1 MVVVVVVVVG
11 WWCFFFGGRMSV
23 AGVSLSPAHTE
34 VNGSEVRRQGTDGC
48 TQDIVSSRAGYAASW
63 TALLTETD

>member
-1 MVVVVVVVVG
+1 MVVVVVVVG
-11 WWCFFFGGRMSV
+11 FFYCFWRGGAV

-34 VNGSEVRRQGTDGC
+34 VNSSEVRRQGTDRR

>member
-1 MVVVVVVVVG
+1 MQE
-11 WWCFFFGGRMSV
+11 WGGDSSGGGVLGAGMSV
-23 AGVSLSPAHTE
+23 AGFSLSPAHTE
-34 VNGSEVRRQGTDGC
+34 VNSSEVRRQGTDGR